1 MAKKRIAVQFGMG
14 TSIRSKNYTAAA
26 ERAVRDA
33 LWHNS
38 LTAAEAFGF
47 SKEDMIIEVEV
58 GIQRPELVDHEAII
72 KVFPYGKP
80 SIRVVKGGLDIPK
93 PHRDGLNI
101 IANAAVIVSFD
112 MERSDV

>member
-1 MAKKRIAVQFGMG
+1 MAKKRMVVQFGQG
-14 TSIRSKNYTAAA
+14 HSIRRKDYTAAA

-38 LTAAEAFGF
+38 LTVAEAFGF
-47 SKEDMIIEVEV
+47 PKTAMIIDVEIGVQKPEEVDVEQ
-58 GIQRPELVDHEAII
+58 IL
-72 KVFPYGKP
+72 KVFPYGQP
-80 SIRVVKGGLDIPK
+80 SVRVVHGGLDIPK

-112 MERSDV
+112 MEAAK